1 MEYQFILVVDA
12 KFGQELEEVVS
23 DTSAILGKL
32 KDYECKVML
41 MYGNPYTI
49 RIAALESAL
58 KLIVSRQSENMN
70 ECTYDFCYKTAAE
83 ALKAYHG

>member
-1 MEYQFILVVDA
+1 MEYQYILSVDA
-12 KFGQELEEVVS
+12 KLGQGPMETVRDVTYALS
-23 DTSAILGKL
+23 KL
-32 KDYECKVML
+32 KDYEWAM
-41 MYGNPYTI
+41 MRTT
-49 RIAALESAL
+49 RIPALVSAL